1 LIYDAAR
8 KGLMMNTPGSFLMQE
23 ATLLHQRGELAEAA
37 LRYERVLAVEKR
49 NLNAL
54 YFLATI
60 RCQQGALDDGIE
72 LARKALKI
80 EPKLAAAHNLIGMAQ
95 QQRGKCEVA
104 LSHFDRAVAAN
115 RDLFEAW
122 LNRASL
128 QVTLGRRKEAIESF
142 DRAIAL
148 RPNHAPARL
157 ARGTALMFG
166 DRDAEAL
173 RDFDAA
179 VAAAPDLA
187 SALASRGYL
196 LNRLGRFEEAFA
208 DLARAIAL
216 APDDEDVR
224 YHASLVELLHG
235 RWREGFPKYESR
247 LSAPSLD
254 YSRKFIAP
262 ACSRWN
268 GEPPGDYLLVLFT
281 EQGRGDVVQFARF
294 ASMLAD
300 KGYRV
305 AVATQPA
312 YASMLE
318 GVGGIERIITDTSV
332 LPQLG
337 PQRWRMLMSV
347 PGVLGITPDTIPA
360 GVPYLRPGA
369 QHLAAWRERLGRGF
383 KVGISWQGSPTF
395 VHDKG
400 RSIPLG
406 AFAPLAGI
414 PNIRLISLQKHPGAG
429 QIAGAPFGAWI
440 ETPLNPSEVSDRAFS
455 DTSAVIANLD
465 LVVASDSMIAH
476 LAGALGRPAFVA
488 LRRIP
493 DWRWL
498 LGRDDCPWYPTAR
511 LFRQTTDGDWQ
522 TVFGRIAA
530 AVQEKVAALGG
541 SAVLFVL
548 GTICEE
554 PMLIF
559 LVEEQSALLGTVF

>member
-1 LIYDAAR
+1 
-8 KGLMMNTPGSFLMQE
+8 MTTGSFLMQE
-23 ATLLHQRGELAEAA
+23 ASLLHQRGELAEAA
-37 LRYERVLAVEKR
+37 LRYERVLAAEKR

-60 RCQQGALDDGIE
+60 RCQQGALDEGIE

-80 EPKLAAAHNLIGMAQ
+80 EPKLGPAHNLIGMAQ
-95 QQRGKCEVA
+95 QQRGKNELA
-104 LSHFDRAVAAN
+104 LSHYDRAVGAN

-122 LNRASL
+122 LNRARL

-142 DRAIAL
+142 DRAVAL
-148 RPNHAPARL
+148 RPDHALARL
-157 ARGTALMFG
+157 GRGTALMIG
-166 DRDAEAL
+166 DRDADAL

-179 VAAAPDLA
+179 VAAEPGLAP
-187 SALASRGYL
+187 ALANRGYL

-208 DLARAIAL
+208 DLTRAVAL
-216 APDDEDVR
+216 APDDDDVR

-247 LSAPSLD
+247 LTAPSLD

-262 ACSRWN
+262 SCPRWN

-294 ASMLAD
+294 ATVLAR

-305 AVATQPA
+305 AIATQPA

-318 GVGGIERIITDTSV
+318 GVGGIAEIITDTRV
-332 LPQLG
+332 LPELG
-337 PQRWRMLMSV
+337 PQRWQMLMSV
-347 PGVLGITPDTIPA
+347 PGVLGVTPAAVPA
-360 GVPYLRPGA
+360 VVPYLGPAA
-369 QHLAAWRERLGRGF
+369 QHRAAWRERLGDGF
-383 KVGISWQGSPTF
+383 KVGISWQGSPAF

-406 AFAPLAGI
+406 AFAPLAEI
-414 PNIRLISLQKHPGAG
+414 PDIRLISLQKRPGAEQVG
-429 QIAGAPFGAWI
+429 GAPFGTRI
-440 ETPLNPSEVSDRAFS
+440 ETLLDPSDMSDEAFS

-488 LRRIP
+488 LRQIP

-498 LGRDDCPWYPTAR
+498 LGRDDCPWYPASR

-522 TVFGRIAA
+522 TVFGRIAT
-530 AVQEKVAALGG
+530 AVREKIAALGS
-541 SAVLFVL
+541 SAVLIVL

-554 PMLIF
+554 QMLLF
-559 LVEEQSALLGTVF
+559 LAEEQSTLLGIVF

>member
-1 LIYDAAR
+1 LIHDAAR
-8 KGLMMNTPGSFLMQE
+8 KGLMMTTPGSFLMQE
-23 ATLLHQRGELAEAA
+23 AALLHQRGELAEAA
-37 LRYERVLAVEKR
+37 LRYERVLTLEKR

-54 YFLATI
+54 YFLAMI
-60 RCQQGALDDGIE
+60 RCQQGALDEGIE

-80 EPKLAAAHNLIGMAQ
+80 EPKLGPAHNLIGMAQ
-95 QQRGKCEVA
+95 QQRGKYELA
-104 LSHFDRAVAAN
+104 LSHFDRAVASN

-122 LNRASL
+122 LNRARL
-128 QVTLGRRKEAIESF
+128 QVTLGRRRQAIESF

-148 RPNHAPARL
+148 RPEHAPARL
-157 ARGTALMFG
+157 GRGTALMFD

-173 RDFDAA
+173 SDFNAA
-179 VAAAPDLA
+179 VAAAPGLA
-187 SALASRGYL
+187 QALASRGYL

-208 DLARAIAL
+208 DLARALAL
-216 APDDEDVR
+216 AGDDDDVR

-235 RWREGFPKYESR
+235 RWREGFPRYESR
-247 LSAPSLD
+247 LTAPSLD
-254 YSRKFIAP
+254 TARKFIAP
-262 ACSRWN
+262 ACPRWN

-294 ASMLAD
+294 ATVLAD

-305 AVATQPA
+305 AIATQPA

-318 GVGGIERIITDTSV
+318 GVSGIARIITDTSV
-332 LPQLG
+332 LPELG

-360 GVPYLRPGA
+360 SVPYLGPPA
-369 QHLAAWRERLGRGF
+369 QHIAAWRERLGPGF
-383 KVGISWQGSPTF
+383 KVGISWQGSPAF

-414 PNIRLISLQKHPGAG
+414 PDIRLISLQKHPGAE
-429 QIAGAPFGAWI
+429 QIAGAPFGTRI
-440 ETPLNPSEVSDRAFS
+440 ETPLNAADVSDHAFS

-465 LVVASDSMIAH
+465 LIVASDSMIAH

-488 LRRIP
+488 LRQVP

-522 TVFGRIAA
+522 SVFTRIAA
-530 AVQEKVAALGG
+530 ALRALT
-541 SAVLFVL
+541 AQ
-548 GTICEE
+548 
-554 PMLIF
+554 P
-559 LVEEQSALLGTVF
+559 Q